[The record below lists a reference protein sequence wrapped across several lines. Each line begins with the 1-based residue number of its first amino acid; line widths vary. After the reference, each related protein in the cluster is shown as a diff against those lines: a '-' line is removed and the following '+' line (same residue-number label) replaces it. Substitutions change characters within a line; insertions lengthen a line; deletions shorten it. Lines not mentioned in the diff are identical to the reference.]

1 MKKLIYAS
9 MLLVSSHIFAGTITG
24 IDAVA
29 GGNNR
34 FNLVF
39 KNADAE
45 PVSFNTN
52 APTAIILDFPRTT
65 SALPSREV
73 PINANGIFSV
83 DVIPGDDRTRAVVNL
98 SKPMSYN
105 VSRVG
110 KDIYLSLPLSD
121 AAPALSQNA
130 SAGLFNIANAAPQSN
145 FSTNAT
151 AQRKA
156 YAYKLVPTFHKN
168 GKKGGLLSFKLPDKD
183 TYVNLKQE
191 GGTLVATISDYKP
204 SRDEERRL
212 DVADYA
218 TPVMR
223 VDITGKQKDTKI
235 EIYMGRNPYD
245 YKTYQ
250 NGDIYNIEI
259 SEPDLDSLENKAKE
273 LTGFAPNKVYTG
285 EPLSLNFQDI
295 EVRAVLNII
304 AEFTQQNIVVSDTVS
319 GNITLRLDNVPWDQA
334 LDIIM
339 KTKGLAKR
347 ENGNDKTG
355 RIIYI
360 APEKELDTAEIE
372 ALEGWQKKQQLMP
385 MQTDFIRIKYAKASD
400 LEKILEKSREISSD
414 GTKNGI
420 LAAQDAVLSARGSV
434 TIDERMNALI
444 VSDIPAKIQAVR
456 DLVARLDESV
466 RQVLVDAR
474 LVITNDSFLRDLGAR
489 FGLSF
494 RGTAGSNP
502 IVGSGNLTSTNSYAG
517 GMLNETIPIDNR
529 LGVNL
534 GISSPTVRAPSYGI
548 SILGSDVLV
557 DLELQAL
564 QSEGRSELISSPRVV
579 TQDGNKAKIA
589 SGQEIPYTT
598 LDDKGTPSVNY
609 KKAELSL
616 EVTPRVTP
624 NDRVNMEI
632 NLKKDRANRAEMVL
646 GQPSLDTNEL
656 DTKVEVANGETIVL
670 GGIYEQEQ
678 SVSENKVPL
687 LGDIPVVGNVFKST
701 NKKFTKNELL
711 IFITPRVIDQR
722 LTDSDKFS
730 NLRDN

>member
-1 MKKLIYAS
+1 MKRLIYAS

-121 AAPALSQNA
+121 AAPALSQNT

-259 SEPDLDSLENKAKE
+259 SEPDLDSFENKAKE

-360 APEKELDTAEIE
+360 APEKELDTAEID

-400 LEKILEKSREISSD
+400 LQRILEKSREISSD

-474 LVITNDSFLRDLGAR
+474 LVVTQDNFGRDLGAR
-489 FGLSF
+489 FGLKH
-494 RGTAGSNP
+494 RGTVGSNP
-502 IVGSGNLTSTNSYAG
+502 A
-517 GMLNETIPIDNR
+517 ENR

-534 GISSPTVRAPSYGI
+534 LTPDPKTPMPFYGI
-548 SILGSDVLV
+548 NILGSDVLV

-564 QSEGRSELISSPRVV
+564 QSEGRSELLSSPRVV
-579 TQDGNKAKIA
+579 TQDGNKATVMN
-589 SGQEIPYTT
+589 GQEIPYST
-598 LDDKGTPSVNY
+598 LDDKGNLKIEY
-609 KKAELSL
+609 KEALLSL
-616 EVTPRVTP
+616 DVTPRVTP

-632 NLKKDRANRAEMVL
+632 EIKKDRVNWGEKVM
-646 GQPSLDTNEL
+646 GQPAIDKNLL
-656 DTKVEVANGETIVL
+656 KTKVEVANGETIVL

-678 SVSENKVPL
+678 SINENKVPL
-687 LGDIPVVGNVFKST
+687 LGDIPVVGNVFKNT

>member
-121 AAPALSQNA
+121 AAPALSQNT

-259 SEPDLDSLENKAKE
+259 SEPDLDSFENKAKE

-385 MQTDFIRIKYAKASD
+385 MQTDFIKIKYARASD
-400 LEKILEKSREISSD
+400 LKAILETSREVSD
-414 GTKNGI
+414 GTRSGI

-434 TIDERMNALI
+434 TVDNRMNVLI

-474 LVITNDSFLRDLGAR
+474 LVITKDNFARDLGAR

-494 RGTAGSNP
+494 KGTAGSNP
-502 IVGSGNLTSTNSYAG
+502 IVGSGNLTGTTFYA
-517 GMLNETIPIDNR
+517 GMLNEETIPIDNR

-534 GISSPTVRAPSYGI
+534 GIASPNVRAPSYGI

-564 QSEGRSELISSPRVV
+564 QNEGRSEVISSPRVV
-579 TQDGNKAKIA
+579 TQDGNQAKVM
-589 SGQEIPYTT
+589 SGQEIPYST
-598 LDDKGTPSVNY
+598 LDDKGSVQTEY
-609 KKAELSL
+609 KEALLSL

-632 NLKKDRANRAEMVL
+632 EIKKDRVNWSEQVL
-646 GQPSLDTNEL
+646 GQPAIDKNLLN
-656 DTKVEVANGETIVL
+656 TKVEVANGETIVL

-678 SVSENKVPL
+678 SLSENKVPL
-687 LGDIPVVGNVFKST
+687 LGDIPVVGNVFKNT

>member
-98 SKPMSYN
+98 SRPMSYN

-259 SEPDLDSLENKAKE
+259 SEPDLDSFENKAKE

-360 APEKELDTAEIE
+360 APEKELDTAEID
-372 ALEGWQKKQQLMP
+372 ALESWQKKQLLMP
-385 MQTDFIRIKYAKASD
+385 MQTDFIKLKYARASD
-400 LEKILEKSREISSD
+400 LKAILETSREISD
-414 GTKNGI
+414 GTKGGI
-420 LAAQDAVLSARGSV
+420 LAAQDAVLSRRGSV
-434 TIDERMNALI
+434 TVDNRMNVLI

-474 LVITNDSFLRDLGAR
+474 LVITKDNFARDLGAR

-494 RGTAGSNP
+494 KGTAGSNP
-502 IVGSGNLTSTNSYAG
+502 IVGSGNLTGTTFYAG
-517 GMLNETIPIDNR
+517 MLKEKTIPIDNR

-534 GISSPTVRAPSYGI
+534 GIASPNVRAPSYGI

-564 QSEGRSELISSPRVV
+564 QNEGRSEVISSPRVV
-579 TQDGNKAKIA
+579 TQDGNQAKVM
-589 SGQEIPYTT
+589 SGQEIPYST
-598 LDDKGTPSVNY
+598 LDDKGSVQTEY
-609 KKAELSL
+609 KEALLSL

-632 NLKKDRANRAEMVL
+632 EIKKDRVNWSEQVL
-646 GQPSLDTNEL
+646 GQPAIDKNLLN
-656 DTKVEVANGETIVL
+656 TKVEVANGETIVL

-678 SVSENKVPL
+678 SLSENKVPL
-687 LGDIPVVGNVFKST
+687 LGDIPVVGNVFKNT

>member
-121 AAPALSQNA
+121 AAPALSQNT

-235 EIYMGRNPYD
+235 EIHMGRNPYD

-259 SEPDLDSLENKAKE
+259 SEPDLDSFENKAKE

-385 MQTDFIRIKYAKASD
+385 MQTDFIKIKYARASD
-400 LEKILEKSREISSD
+400 LKAILETSREVSD
-414 GTKNGI
+414 GTRSGI

-434 TIDERMNALI
+434 TVDNRMNVLI

-474 LVITNDSFLRDLGAR
+474 LVITKDNFARDLGAR

-502 IVGSGNLTSTNSYAG
+502 IVGSGNLTSTA
-517 GMLNETIPIDNR
+517 GMLEEKTIPIDNR

-534 GISSPTVRAPSYGI
+534 GIASPDVRAPSYGI

-564 QSEGRSELISSPRVV
+564 QNEGRSEVISSPRVV
-579 TQDGNKAKIA
+579 TQDGNQAKVM
-589 SGQEIPYTT
+589 SGQEIPYST
-598 LDDKGTPSVNY
+598 LDDKGSAQTEY
-609 KKAELSL
+609 KEALLSL

-632 NLKKDRANRAEMVL
+632 EIKKDRVNWSERVI
-646 GQPSLDTNEL
+646 GQPAIDKNLLN
-656 DTKVEVANGETIVL
+656 TKVEVANGETIVL

-678 SVSENKVPL
+678 SFSENKVPL

-701 NKKFTKNELL
+701 NKRFTKNELL

>member
-121 AAPALSQNA
+121 AVPALSQNT

-259 SEPDLDSLENKAKE
+259 SEPDLDSFENKAKE

-360 APEKELDTAEIE
+360 APEKELDTAEID

-400 LEKILEKSREISSD
+400 LQRILEKSREISSD

-474 LVITNDSFLRDLGAR
+474 LVVTQDNFGRDLGAR
-489 FGLSF
+489 FGLKH
-494 RGTAGSNP
+494 RGTVGSNP
-502 IVGSGNLTSTNSYAG
+502 A
-517 GMLNETIPIDNR
+517 ENR

-534 GISSPTVRAPSYGI
+534 LTPDPKTPMPFYGI
-548 SILGSDVLV
+548 NILGSDVLV

-564 QSEGRSELISSPRVV
+564 QSEGRSELLSSPRVV
-579 TQDGNKAKIA
+579 TQDGNKATVMN
-589 SGQEIPYTT
+589 GQEIPYST
-598 LDDKGTPSVNY
+598 LDDKGNLKIEY
-609 KKAELSL
+609 KEALLSL
-616 EVTPRVTP
+616 DVTPRVTP

-632 NLKKDRANRAEMVL
+632 EIKKDRVNWGEKVM
-646 GQPSLDTNEL
+646 GQPAIDKNLL
-656 DTKVEVANGETIVL
+656 KTKVEVANGETIVL

-678 SVSENKVPL
+678 SINENKVPL
-687 LGDIPVVGNVFKST
+687 LGDIPVVGNVFKNT

>member
-121 AAPALSQNA
+121 AAPALSQNT

-259 SEPDLDSLENKAKE
+259 SEPDLDSFENKAKE

-360 APEKELDTAEIE
+360 APEKELDTAEID
-372 ALEGWQKKQQLMP
+372 ALESWQKKQLLMP
-385 MQTDFIRIKYAKASD
+385 MQTDFIKLKYARASD
-400 LEKILEKSREISSD
+400 LKAILETSREISD
-414 GTKNGI
+414 GTKGGI
-420 LAAQDAVLSARGSV
+420 LAAQDAVLSRRGSV
-434 TIDERMNALI
+434 TVDNRMNVLI

-474 LVITNDSFLRDLGAR
+474 LVVTQDNFGRDLGAR
-489 FGLSF
+489 FGLKH
-494 RGTAGSNP
+494 RGTVGSNP
-502 IVGSGNLTSTNSYAG
+502 A
-517 GMLNETIPIDNR
+517 ENR

-534 GISSPTVRAPSYGI
+534 LTPDPKTPMPFYGI
-548 SILGSDVLV
+548 NILGSDVLV

-564 QSEGRSELISSPRVV
+564 QSEGRSELLSSPRVV
-579 TQDGNKAKIA
+579 TQDGNKATVMN
-589 SGQEIPYTT
+589 GQEIPYST
-598 LDDKGTPSVNY
+598 LDDKGNLKIEY
-609 KKAELSL
+609 KEALLSL
-616 EVTPRVTP
+616 DVTPRVTP

-632 NLKKDRANRAEMVL
+632 EIKKDRVNWGEKVM
-646 GQPSLDTNEL
+646 GQPAIDKNLL
-656 DTKVEVANGETIVL
+656 KTKVEVANGETIVL

-678 SVSENKVPL
+678 SINENKVPL
-687 LGDIPVVGNVFKST
+687 LGDIPVVGNVFKNT

>member
-121 AAPALSQNA
+121 AAPALSQNT

-235 EIYMGRNPYD
+235 EIHMGRNPYD

-259 SEPDLDSLENKAKE
+259 SEPDLDSFENKAKE

-360 APEKELDTAEIE
+360 APEKELDTAEID

-400 LEKILEKSREISSD
+400 LQRILEKSREISSD

-474 LVITNDSFLRDLGAR
+474 LVVTQDNFGRDLGAR
-489 FGLSF
+489 FGLKH
-494 RGTAGSNP
+494 RGTVGSNP
-502 IVGSGNLTSTNSYAG
+502 A
-517 GMLNETIPIDNR
+517 ENR

-534 GISSPTVRAPSYGI
+534 LTPDPKTPMPFYGI
-548 SILGSDVLV
+548 NILGSDVLV

-564 QSEGRSELISSPRVV
+564 QSEGRSELLSSPRVV
-579 TQDGNKAKIA
+579 TQDGNKATVMN
-589 SGQEIPYTT
+589 GQEIPYST
-598 LDDKGTPSVNY
+598 LDDKGNLQIEY
-609 KKAELSL
+609 KEALLSL
-616 EVTPRVTP
+616 DVTPRVTP

-632 NLKKDRANRAEMVL
+632 EIKKDRVNWGEKVM
-646 GQPSLDTNEL
+646 GQPAIDKNLL
-656 DTKVEVANGETIVL
+656 RTKVEVANGETIVL

-678 SVSENKVPL
+678 SINENKVPL
-687 LGDIPVVGNVFKST
+687 LGDIPVVGNVFKNT

>member
-121 AAPALSQNA
+121 AAPALSQNT

-259 SEPDLDSLENKAKE
+259 SEPDLDSFENKAKE

-360 APEKELDTAEIE
+360 APEKELDTAEID

-400 LEKILEKSREISSD
+400 LQRILEKSREISSD

-474 LVITNDSFLRDLGAR
+474 LVVTQDNFGRDLGAR
-489 FGLSF
+489 FGLKH
-494 RGTAGSNP
+494 RGTVGSNP
-502 IVGSGNLTSTNSYAG
+502 A
-517 GMLNETIPIDNR
+517 ENR

-534 GISSPTVRAPSYGI
+534 LTPDPKTPMPFYGI
-548 SILGSDVLV
+548 NILGSDVLV

-564 QSEGRSELISSPRVV
+564 QSEGRSELLSSPRVV
-579 TQDGNKAKIA
+579 TQDGNKATVMN
-589 SGQEIPYTT
+589 GQEIPYST
-598 LDDKGTPSVNY
+598 LDDKGNLQIEY
-609 KKAELSL
+609 KEALLSL
-616 EVTPRVTP
+616 DVTPRVTP

-632 NLKKDRANRAEMVL
+632 EIKKDRVNWGEKVM
-646 GQPSLDTNEL
+646 GQPAIDKNLL
-656 DTKVEVANGETIVL
+656 KTKVEVANGETIVL

-678 SVSENKVPL
+678 SINENKVPL
-687 LGDIPVVGNVFKST
+687 LGDIPVVGNVFKNT

>member
-121 AAPALSQNA
+121 AAPALSQNT

-235 EIYMGRNPYD
+235 EIHMGRNPYD

-259 SEPDLDSLENKAKE
+259 SEPDLDSFENKAKE

-385 MQTDFIRIKYAKASD
+385 MQTDFIKIKYARASD
-400 LEKILEKSREISSD
+400 LKAILETSREVSD
-414 GTKNGI
+414 GTRSGI

-434 TIDERMNALI
+434 TVDNRMNVLI

-474 LVITNDSFLRDLGAR
+474 LVITKDNFARDLGAR

-494 RGTAGSNP
+494 KGTAGSNP
-502 IVGSGNLTSTNSYAG
+502 IVGSGNLTGTTFYAG
-517 GMLNETIPIDNR
+517 MLEEKTIPIDNR

-534 GISSPTVRAPSYGI
+534 GIASPNVRAPSYGI

-564 QSEGRSELISSPRVV
+564 QNEGRSEVISSPRVV
-579 TQDGNKAKIA
+579 TQDGNQAKVM
-589 SGQEIPYTT
+589 SGQEIPYST
-598 LDDKGTPSVNY
+598 LDDKGSVQTEY
-609 KKAELSL
+609 KEALLSL

-632 NLKKDRANRAEMVL
+632 EIKKDRVNWSEQVL
-646 GQPSLDTNEL
+646 GQPAIDKNLLN
-656 DTKVEVANGETIVL
+656 TKVEVANGETIVL

-678 SVSENKVPL
+678 SLSENKVPL
-687 LGDIPVVGNVFKST
+687 LGDIPVVGNVFKNT

>member
-121 AAPALSQNA
+121 AAPALSQNT

-259 SEPDLDSLENKAKE
+259 SEPDLDSFENKAKE

-360 APEKELDTAEIE
+360 APEKELDTAEID

-400 LEKILEKSREISSD
+400 LQRILEKSREISSD

-474 LVITNDSFLRDLGAR
+474 LVVTQDNFGRDLGAR
-489 FGLSF
+489 FGLKH
-494 RGTAGSNP
+494 RGTVGSNP
-502 IVGSGNLTSTNSYAG
+502 A
-517 GMLNETIPIDNR
+517 ENR

-534 GISSPTVRAPSYGI
+534 LTPDPKTPMPFYGI
-548 SILGSDVLV
+548 NILGSDVLV

-564 QSEGRSELISSPRVV
+564 QSEGRSELLSSPRVV
-579 TQDGNKAKIA
+579 TQDGNKATVMN
-589 SGQEIPYTT
+589 GQEIPYST
-598 LDDKGTPSVNY
+598 LDDKGNLKIEY
-609 KKAELSL
+609 KEALLSL
-616 EVTPRVTP
+616 DVTPRVTP

-632 NLKKDRANRAEMVL
+632 EIKKDRVNWGEKVM
-646 GQPSLDTNEL
+646 GQPAIDKNLL
-656 DTKVEVANGETIVL
+656 KTKVEVANGETIVL

-678 SVSENKVPL
+678 SINENKVPL
-687 LGDIPVVGNVFKST
+687 LGDIPVVGNVFKNT

>member
-121 AAPALSQNA
+121 AAPALSQNT

-235 EIYMGRNPYD
+235 EIHMGRNPYD

-259 SEPDLDSLENKAKE
+259 SEPDLDSFENKAKE

-385 MQTDFIRIKYAKASD
+385 MQTDFIKIKYARASD
-400 LEKILEKSREISSD
+400 LKAILETSREVSD
-414 GTKNGI
+414 GTRSGI

-434 TIDERMNALI
+434 TVDNRMNVLI

-474 LVITNDSFLRDLGAR
+474 LVVTQDNFGRDLGAR
-489 FGLSF
+489 FGLKH
-494 RGTAGSNP
+494 RGTVGSNP
-502 IVGSGNLTSTNSYAG
+502 A
-517 GMLNETIPIDNR
+517 ENR

-534 GISSPTVRAPSYGI
+534 LTPDPKTPMPFYGI
-548 SILGSDVLV
+548 NILGSDVLV

-564 QSEGRSELISSPRVV
+564 QSEGRSELLSSPRVV
-579 TQDGNKAKIA
+579 TQDGNKATVMN
-589 SGQEIPYTT
+589 GQEIPYST
-598 LDDKGTPSVNY
+598 LDDKGNLKIEY
-609 KKAELSL
+609 KEALLSL
-616 EVTPRVTP
+616 DVTPRVTP

-632 NLKKDRANRAEMVL
+632 EIKKDRVNWGEKVM
-646 GQPSLDTNEL
+646 GQPAIDKNLL
-656 DTKVEVANGETIVL
+656 KTKVEVANGETIVL

-678 SVSENKVPL
+678 SINENKVPL
-687 LGDIPVVGNVFKST
+687 LGDIPVVGNVFKNT

>member
-385 MQTDFIRIKYAKASD
+385 MQTDFIRVKYAKASD
-400 LEKILEKSREISSD
+400 LEKILEESREISSD

-420 LAAQDAVLSARGSV
+420 LAAQDAVLSSRGRVSV
-434 TIDERMNALI
+434 DDRMNALI
-444 VSDIPAKIQAVR
+444 VSDIPSKIQEVR

-474 LVITNDSFLRDLGAR
+474 LVVTQDNFGRDLGAR
-489 FGLSF
+489 FGLKH
-494 RGTAGSNP
+494 RGTVGSNP
-502 IVGSGNLTSTNSYAG
+502 A
-517 GMLNETIPIDNR
+517 ENR
-529 LGVNL
+529 LGVNFL
-534 GISSPTVRAPSYGI
+534 TPDPKTPMPFYGI
-548 SILGSDVLV
+548 NILGSDVLV

-564 QSEGRSELISSPRVV
+564 QSEGRSELLSSPRVV
-579 TQDGNKAKIA
+579 TQDGNKATVVN
-589 SGQEIPYTT
+589 GQEIPYST
-598 LDDKGTPSVNY
+598 LDDKGNLQIEY
-609 KKAELSL
+609 KEALLSL
-616 EVTPRVTP
+616 DVTPRVTP

-632 NLKKDRANRAEMVL
+632 EIKKDRVNWGEKVM
-646 GQPSLDTNEL
+646 GQPAIDKNLL
-656 DTKVEVANGETIVL
+656 RTKVEVANGETIVL

-678 SVSENKVPL
+678 SINENKVPL
-687 LGDIPVVGNVFKST
+687 LGDIPVVGNVFKNT

>member
-259 SEPDLDSLENKAKE
+259 SEPDLDSFENKAKE

-360 APEKELDTAEIE
+360 APEKELDTAEID

-400 LEKILEKSREISSD
+400 LQRILEKSREISSD

-474 LVITNDSFLRDLGAR
+474 LVVTQDNFGRDLGAR
-489 FGLSF
+489 FGLKH
-494 RGTAGSNP
+494 RGTVGSNP
-502 IVGSGNLTSTNSYAG
+502 A
-517 GMLNETIPIDNR
+517 ENR

-534 GISSPTVRAPSYGI
+534 LTPDPKTPMPFYGI
-548 SILGSDVLV
+548 NILGSDVLV

-564 QSEGRSELISSPRVV
+564 QSEGRSELLSSPRVV
-579 TQDGNKAKIA
+579 TQDGNKATVMN
-589 SGQEIPYTT
+589 GQEIPYST
-598 LDDKGTPSVNY
+598 LDDKGNLKIEY
-609 KKAELSL
+609 KEALLSL
-616 EVTPRVTP
+616 DVTPRVTP

-632 NLKKDRANRAEMVL
+632 EIKKDRVNWGEKVM
-646 GQPSLDTNEL
+646 GQPAIDKNLL
-656 DTKVEVANGETIVL
+656 KTKVEVANGETIVL

-678 SVSENKVPL
+678 SINENKVPL
-687 LGDIPVVGNVFKST
+687 LGDIPVVGNVFKNT

>member
-121 AAPALSQNA
+121 AAPALSQNT

-235 EIYMGRNPYD
+235 EIHMGRNPYD

-259 SEPDLDSLENKAKE
+259 SEPDLDSFENKAKE

-360 APEKELDTAEIE
+360 APEKELDTAEID

-400 LEKILEKSREISSD
+400 LQRILEKSREISSD

-474 LVITNDSFLRDLGAR
+474 LVVTQDNFGRDLGAR
-489 FGLSF
+489 FGLKH
-494 RGTAGSNP
+494 RGTVGSNP
-502 IVGSGNLTSTNSYAG
+502 A
-517 GMLNETIPIDNR
+517 ENR

-534 GISSPTVRAPSYGI
+534 LTPDPKTPMPFYGI
-548 SILGSDVLV
+548 NILGSDVLV

-564 QSEGRSELISSPRVV
+564 QSEGRSELLSSPRVV
-579 TQDGNKAKIA
+579 TQDGNKATVMN
-589 SGQEIPYTT
+589 GQEIPYST
-598 LDDKGTPSVNY
+598 LDDKGNLKIEY
-609 KKAELSL
+609 KEALLSL
-616 EVTPRVTP
+616 DVTPRVTP

-632 NLKKDRANRAEMVL
+632 EIKKDRVNWGEKVM
-646 GQPSLDTNEL
+646 GQPAIDKNLL
-656 DTKVEVANGETIVL
+656 KTKVEVANGETIVL

-678 SVSENKVPL
+678 SINENKVPL
-687 LGDIPVVGNVFKST
+687 LGDIPVVGNVFKNT